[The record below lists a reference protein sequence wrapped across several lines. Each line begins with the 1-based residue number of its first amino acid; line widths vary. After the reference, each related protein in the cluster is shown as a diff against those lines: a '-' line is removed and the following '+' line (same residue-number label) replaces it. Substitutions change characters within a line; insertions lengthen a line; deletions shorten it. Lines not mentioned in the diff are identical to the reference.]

1 MARRGGRPAGTPTT
15 PGQRSRRPQALNAP
29 FADLGKRVRV
39 PTVPPPRVA
48 PKSVPVDEPNAFASA
63 MEGVVPLGGSRAR
76 VDPPRPAGG
85 PRAPVSEEAEALAA
99 LSELVNGGAGFDV
112 SDTREYVEGAIVGLD
127 PRLLRRLR
135 RGDFSWQAYLD
146 LHGLTADE
154 ARPAVD
160 RFLAEAVRAGH
171 RCVLLVHG
179 RGRNSKDQTPVLKE
193 RLKVWLARG
202 ASARIVLAFAT
213 ARPCD
218 GGAGALYVLLRRD
231 RRRRPI
237 RVTEGAK
244 R

>member
-99 LSELVNGGAGFDV
+99 LSELLG
-112 SDTREYVEGAIVGLD
+112 
-127 PRLLRRLR
+127 
-135 RGDFSWQAYLD
+135 
-146 LHGLTADE
+146 
-154 ARPAVD
+154 
-160 RFLAEAVRAGH
+160 
-171 RCVLLVHG
+171 
-179 RGRNSKDQTPVLKE
+179 
-193 RLKVWLARG
+193 
-202 ASARIVLAFAT
+202 
-213 ARPCD
+213 
-218 GGAGALYVLLRRD
+218 RD
-231 RRRRPI
+231 RRGGPI

>member
-135 RGDFSWQAYLD
+135 RGDFSWQAYRSEEHTSELQSHHD
-146 LHGLTADE
+146 LVC
-154 ARPAVD
+154 R
-160 RFLAEAVRAGH
+160 
-171 RCVLLVHG
+171 LL
-179 RGRNSKDQTPVLKE
+179 L
-193 RLKVWLARG
+193 
-202 ASARIVLAFAT
+202 
-213 ARPCD
+213 
-218 GGAGALYVLLRRD
+218 
-231 RRRRPI
+231 
-237 RVTEGAK
+237 
-244 R
+244 